1 MTSSASALKHC
12 WFGGNQ
18 PEIGDVDEGI
28 VERGEDSSNAKDE
41 LACING
47 SMTNS

>member
-1 MTSSASALKHC
+1 M
-12 WFGGNQ
+12 
-18 PEIGDVDEGI
+18 DEGI